1 MLFTSLAV
9 AATAASKWLIA
20 GKIMTT
26 VGATMV
32 AVSPVVDRMK
42 ENREKEETK

>member
-9 AATAASKWLIA
+9 AAAAASKWLIA

-26 VGATMV
+26 VGTGILTIAP
-32 AVSPVVDRMK
+32 AIERMK
-42 ENREKEETK
+42 KGRR